1 VYTFL
6 TVIHVI
12 VCVFLMLVVLLQA
25 GRGGGIGLA
34 FGGGGGS
41 QSVFGSSGGANFLTK
56 LTAVCAVIFFTNSL
70 ALAYLS
76 SQSDSRRLQHIAEKK
91 ALAKKSEDA
100 TTSKIMTDIEKQ
112 REAKENAA
120 APKSEGENAAAPT
133 EGAPGQDK
141 QDKVEKAEK
150 ADDKAAAK
158 GTEAAPALK
167 LTLPGQADKPAAG
180 KLGLGL
186 GKAEKAE
193 KPVAEKKDPVR
204 RKAAP
209 VAPTEEGKAEPAEG
223 KAPEKKAPA
232 KKPAAE
238 KTDENSAEKPAAE

>member
-34 FGGGGGS
+34 FGGSGGS

-91 ALAKKSEDA
+91 AVAKKSEDA
-100 TTSKIMTDIEKQ
+100 ATSKMMTDIEKQ
-112 REAKENAA
+112 REAKEKAA
-120 APKSEGENAAAPT
+120 APQSEGENTAAPT
-133 EGAPGQDK
+133 GGAPTA
-141 QDKVEKAEK
+141 EKAEK
-150 ADDKAAAK
+150 VGDKAAGK
-158 GTEAAPALK
+158 EAAPALK
-167 LTLPGQADKPAAG
+167 LTLPGDKTPGAG

-186 GKAEKAE
+186 GKPDKADKPAAERKDA
-193 KPVAEKKDPVR
+193 AKK
-204 RKAAP
+204 KAAP
-209 VAPTEEGKAEPAEG
+209 AAPAAPAATDDDKAEPEEK
-223 KAPEKKAPA
+223 KAAEKKAPA